1 MRIAHIIITHKNP
14 SQLERILR
22 KMQHPQFDFYIHVDK
37 KVDIEDFRYLTEIS
51 GVKLIKNRLNCN
63 WGGYSTLQAM
73 VSSLKEVI
81 LSGVNY
87 GFYNLLSGQDYP
99 LKTNEEIYSF
109 LTQNAGKSFIYYET
123 ENTEWWDN
131 AVHRFQRYH
140 LTDFNFKGKT
150 FIEGLINKLLPIRKF
165 PFAMKLYGGCKSSW
179 WTLNKEGAI
188 YVATFFVNETRM
200 NKFLK
205 FCWGTDEFIIPT
217 ILLNSPLKDNIINDN
232 LRYIEF
238 PEGMANPKILGVE
251 DMEKM
256 RSSNMLFARKFDT
269 AISSDVLDA
278 LDASMPSL
286 ISKVPTGKR

>member
-14 SQLERILR
+14 LQIERMVK

-37 KVDIEDFRYLTEIS
+37 KVDINNYQYLTQIS

-81 LSGVNY
+81 LTGVNY

-99 LKTNEEIYSF
+99 LRSSNYIYNF
-109 LTQNAGKSFIYYET
+109 LLENAQKSFIYYET
-123 ENTEWWDN
+123 ENSDWWEN

-150 FIEGLINKLLPIRKF
+150 FIEGLINKVMPIRKF
-165 PFAMKLYGGCKSSW
+165 PFSMKLYGGCKSSW
-179 WTLNKEGAI
+179 WTLNKESAI
-188 YVATFFVNETRM
+188 YVATFFSNETRM

-217 ILLNSPLKDNIINDN
+217 ILVNSPLKDSIVNDN
-232 LRYIEF
+232 LRYIDF
-238 PEGMANPKILGVE
+238 PSGMANPKILE
-251 DMEKM
+251 LNDIDKM
-256 RSSNMLFARKFDT
+256 MSSHMLFARKFDIT
-269 AISSDVLDA
+269 LNTDILDRIDA
-278 LDASMPSL
+278 L
-286 ISKVPTGKR
+286 IIENN